1 MRAYAAAK
9 SLFRLVQML
18 FLLRILVMA
27 ALLAGLGYGGLYALG
42 QWVEPEQRDIV
53 VPIDPP
59 RPRPAS

>member
-1 MRAYAAAK
+1 M
-9 SLFRLVQML
+9 F

-27 ALLAGLGYGGLYALG
+27 ALLAGLGYAGLYALG
-42 QWVEPEQRDIV
+42 QWVEPEQREIT